1 MSSIFD
7 SPIFETVLSMILVCA
22 MLSLLVS
29 SLTELINS
37 YFNERGKQL
46 YNTISK
52 LFDDNVNINFGQLI
66 YNHPMVTNLRK
77 DNKTYPQY
85 ISDAMFSQVMIE
97 VVSNFAREYKYD
109 EEKKSIVMQ
118 VAKDANGLPVHE
130 DLFTRF
136 KAGVEKMEHTSIKLL
151 LLNMA
156 DKATSMAKG
165 DSSTS
170 EIASLEKQL
179 KQWYND
185 QMDRMTGWYKE
196 VIKKKLLIVGF
207 IVAIVLNVNAIHV
220 FQTIYRNPQLRSEL
234 TAISERVAENY
245 EKVKSDTSLT
255 DLQKETK
262 AMQMSKIISIKKDST
277 QLSEIKD
284 ALGQMQKLDTA
295 FNKIISKVMK
305 LDSIDKIHDSLRRIK
320 LAEDFKNTY
329 DRIDE
334 IEALG
339 LPIGWKL
346 NEPPLCWLATKDTA
360 NKKFLHRI
368 LINNVFI
375 NRDSLITKLKS
386 DHIDKYFINYV
397 KPSFWNWVF
406 YLIGICITAFSVSMG
421 APFWFDLLLKF
432 VNIRKAGKKPLT
444 TTND

>member
-1 MSSIFD
+1 
-7 SPIFETVLSMILVCA
+7 
-22 MLSLLVS
+22 
-29 SLTELINS
+29 
-37 YFNERGKQL
+37 
-46 YNTISK
+46 
-52 LFDDNVNINFGQLI
+52 
-66 YNHPMVTNLRK
+66 MVTNLRK

-109 EEKKSIVMQ
+109 ENKKSIVMQ
-118 VAKDANGLPVHE
+118 VAKDANGLPIHE

-151 LLNMA
+151 LLNMV
-156 DKATSMAKG
+156 DKATAMSG
-165 DSSTS
+165 QGTNTTP
-170 EIASLEKQL
+170 IASLEKQL

-185 QMDRMTGWYKE
+185 QMDRMTGWYKD

-255 DLQKETK
+255 DLQKAEK
-262 AMQMSKIISIKKDST
+262 AVKMSNITSAKRDST
-277 QLSEIKD
+277 QLSNLRD
-284 ALGQMQKLDTA
+284 VLAQSQKLDTVL
-295 FNKIISKVMK
+295 NKIINQVIT
-305 LDSIDKIHDSLRRIK
+305 LDSIERINDSLRKNK

-329 DRIDE
+329 DRINE

-406 YLIGICITAFSVSMG
+406 YVIGIFITAFSVSMG